1 MQPSAVPTTVG
12 VGVGPRAIAIIIDA
26 VALGAVSFIVQLA
39 AGGDGGAG
47 TLVGCLF
54 AIASLAYYPVMEKM
68 YGASLG
74 KMAMGLKV
82 VTESGQPLD
91 WGAAI
96 IRTLLRIIDGLF
108 FYLVGAIL
116 VWTSPTKQR
125 LGDKVAK
132 TFVVRKDQVVGPST
146 SPTARF

>member
-1 MQPSAVPTTVG
+1 MQSPAVPTTVG
-12 VGVGPRAIAIIIDA
+12 VGVGPRAVAIIIDA
-26 VALGAVSFIVQLA
+26 VALGIVSFIVQAL
-39 AGGDGGAG
+39 AGGSDGAG
-47 TLVGCLF
+47 TLAGCVF
-54 AIASLAYYPVMEKM
+54 AIMSLAYYPVMEKV

-74 KMAMGLKV
+74 KMVMGLKV
-82 VTESGQPLD
+82 VTETGQPLD
-91 WGAAI
+91 WSAAI

-108 FYLVGAIL
+108 VYLIGAIL

-132 TFVVRKDQVVGPST
+132 TLVVRKDQVVGAG